1 MTRALILIAA
11 LAGAA
16 ACNDAVTGLGPPS
29 DPSKET
35 FAASLGVNIADMTRT
50 SSGVYYKD
58 LVVGPDTAALISD
71 KTTSVNATYSGYL
84 KDGTLF
90 ESAANILID
99 PASAIPG
106 FRDGIMGMREGG
118 KRKIVIPSKLGYD
131 GRSVRNLDGSIKIP
145 RQSTLIFDVE
155 ILKVTNPSTTS

>member
-71 KTTSVNATYSGYL
+71 KTTSVNATYWDTTVG
-84 KDGTLF
+84 
-90 ESAANILID
+90 
-99 PASAIPG
+99 PSAISMAASR
-106 FRDGIMGMREGG
+106 FRASPRSSSTSRSSRSRTLQRRADALPVHRSALETGRRADRPREHHA
-118 KRKIVIPSKLGYD
+118 V
-131 GRSVRNLDGSIKIP
+131 P
-145 RQSTLIFDVE
+145 R
-155 ILKVTNPSTTS
+155 

>member
-1 MTRALILIAA
+1 
-11 LAGAA
+11 
-16 ACNDAVTGLGPPS
+16 
-29 DPSKET
+29 
-35 FAASLGVNIADMTRT
+35 
-50 SSGVYYKD
+50 
-58 LVVGPDTAALISD
+58 PDTAALISD

>member
-1 MTRALILIAA
+1 M
-11 LAGAA
+11 
-16 ACNDAVTGLGPPS
+16 TGLGPPS